1 MNYGDIVDKAEPRWC
16 GWWGDVEDISS
27 ERKTPSGF
35 KACAGE
41 DDEIVGWFIET
52 QLFTFEA
59 MLTKKGIF
67 FFIYCLMPLLSI
79 CYGLFQM
86 VNWWWLL
93 QVPISPGK
101 AGKVEMWLSSPT
113 RKAAERS
120 LVSLNRVGVKR
131 VNPDQDM
138 DLCGNGSELISTGVA
153 SGQSPF
159 QTPPSLSYCHDKVIL
174 FS

>member
-1 MNYGDIVDKAEPRWC
+1 MRVMRWRGRYLQWTKDSKRFQSVC
-16 GWWGDVEDISS
+16 RRRWWDCWLIHRDSTLYVWSN
-27 ERKTPSGF
+27 
-35 KACAGE
+35 AH
-41 DDEIVGWFIET
+41 
-52 QLFTFEA
+52 
-59 MLTKKGIF
+59 KKRHI

-86 VNWWWLL
+86 VKWWWLL